1 MSSTA
6 KHNVSYYFLLSILLI
21 GAIVI
26 LYAGVYG
33 VWTLYNNHLFNTRGY
48 DTTATIIK
56 KDNGRV
62 QYDIEYDGV
71 YYRNWVSLSKKAFR
85 DTEVGQRF
93 RAVILPD
100 MLQHDHEFGITP
112 RYIKIILSPLP
123 EYEQNYAEELVR
135 IQEMYDAQ
143 TVFSNIQKEL
153 LPGPLPIGR
162 PYQEISL
169 ELEENNFIP
178 LKLYTNFQLTEW
190 IDASYGDVS
199 SPVVNMYIRIPST
212 NYCLFSVR
220 VGGITEYA
228 TLYLVLTDLNGN
240 VLDLLEAEVF
250 WFEAYAKEARI
261 DQNYNITVYSIHTQA
276 TASLHVDAS
285 MPSFLG
291 WREDINYRIING
303 KFTKTDTTTYK
314 TRTFRLSDLSNN
326 LWDGPDIPLLQKP
339 TPPRQP
345 NKKRKRDT

>member
-1 MSSTA
+1 M
-6 KHNVSYYFLLSILLI
+6 
-21 GAIVI
+21 
-26 LYAGVYG
+26 
-33 VWTLYNNHLFNTRGY
+33 
-48 DTTATIIK
+48 K
-56 KDNGRV
+56 K
-62 QYDIEYDGV
+62 
-71 YYRNWVSLSKKAFR
+71 VSLLLFLICSFA
-85 DTEVGQRF
+85 
-93 RAVILPD
+93 
-100 MLQHDHEFGITP
+100 
-112 RYIKIILSPLP
+112 
-123 EYEQNYAEELVR
+123 N
-135 IQEMYDAQ
+135 AQ

-199 SPVVNMYIRIPST
+199 SPVVNMYLRIPST

-250 WFEAYAKEARI
+250 WLEAYAKEARI

-314 TRTFRLSDLSNN
+314 TRTFRLSDLNNN
-326 LWDGPDIPLLQKP
+326 LWEGPDIPLLQKP
-339 TPPRQP
+339 TPPRQSEIP
-345 NKKRKRDT
+345 ER